1 MGHQS
6 PSPSRFAGM
15 EYSTDQETAA
25 VMDSN
30 IRKSSTVSSQFKY
43 RRTTGSKENVKTNY
57 INVMNCATCE
67 VGVCGMIEQ
76 HAVGNDTKESAD
88 LVNRWKIDRNY
99 SIKRS
104 VQFHVKPA
112 EVVPNGV
119 APPENLLTA
128 DEVFSLGNNFLLST
142 VKSRGS
148 LTSTLSQCGT
158 CFSDG
163 DYDDDDD
170 CDEDEDNNDDHD
182 DVDGMDVESSQE
194 EQFSEPQP
202 PDGGWGWVVVIA
214 AFITNL
220 IADGVTF
227 TFGIIY
233 VDLLRY
239 FGEGKSKTA
248 WIGGLFMSMPL
259 ISGPVASYLTDRFG
273 CRRVCIF
280 GSILSTFGF
289 IVSSYADSI
298 ELLIFTFGIVS
309 GFGLALCYVTA
320 VVIVAY
326 YFEKRR
332 SLATGLSVCGSGIGT
347 FLFAPLTTFLVTE
360 YGWRGTTLILAGLFL
375 NMAVCGTLMRDLKWT
390 KEKSKAL
397 RKDRI
402 QKSRDKRKNKAYNY
416 SLKTAVSS
424 MGVLHHKQP
433 PHGFPST
440 KELKQ
445 LLQRG
450 ENAGEENKL

>member
-1 MGHQS
+1 MDCSVGSHESDDQN
-6 PSPSRFAGM
+6 
-15 EYSTDQETAA
+15 STTAP
-25 VMDSN
+25 
-30 IRKSSTVSSQFKY
+30 SQFNFG
-43 RRTTGSKENVKTNY
+43 RTARGTKNVKDV
-57 INVMNCATCE
+57 IDRNVMNC
-67 VGVCGMIEQ
+67 GDRVCGMNGHCAIRSDAKQ
-76 HAVGNDTKESAD
+76 CVD
-88 LVNRWKIDRNY
+88 LVNHLKLERNH

-104 VQFHVKPA
+104 VQFH
-112 EVVPNGV
+112 EELSGVVPNGIT
-119 APPENLLTA
+119 ALEDSPLA
-128 DEVFSLGNNFLLST
+128 DEVSSPVNNLLLT
-142 VKSRGS
+142 RGS
-148 LTSTLSQCGT
+148 LTSTPSQCGN

-163 DYDDDDD
+163 DDT
-170 CDEDEDNNDDHD
+170 EDE
-182 DVDGMDVESSQE
+182 SSLE
-194 EQFSEPQP
+194 EQFSERQP
-202 PDGGWGWVVVIA
+202 PDGGWGWVVVVA
-214 AFITNL
+214 AFVTNL

-259 ISGPVASYLTDRFG
+259 ISGPIASYLTDRFG
-273 CRRVCIF
+273 CRRVCMF
-280 GSILSTFGF
+280 GSVLSAFGF
-289 IVSSYADSI
+289 IISSYAESI

-375 NMAVCGTLMRDLKWT
+375 NMAVCGALMRDLEWT
-390 KEKSKAL
+390 KQKSKAL
-397 RKDRI
+397 RRDRL
-402 QKSRDKRKNKAYNY
+402 QKNRDKRKGRAYNQ

-424 MGVLHHKQP
+424 SASLTQP
-433 PHGFPST
+433 QRLPDAAEF
-440 KELKQ
+440 KR
-445 LLQRG
+445 LLQMG
-450 ENAGEENKL
+450 EALGKDAAL